1 MKSILVKKIK
11 NEYGIK
17 KINGKKLELYNFY
30 ELSGFYK
37 KLKNGETLK

>member
-11 NEYGIK
+11 NEYGMK
-17 KINGKKLELYNFY
+17 KINGKKLELHNFY

-37 KLKNGETLK
+37 KLKNGEILK